1 MAKPRA
7 GERRQ
12 AIQVPDSRE
21 GAPSLYPP
29 TRGRRERGL
38 REEMKY
44 ASIIV
49 PVSGGREGTVSASEW
64 RRRSLTRDRVPRR
77 DLNGLGIE

>member
-1 MAKPRA
+1 MAVPRE

-12 AIQVPDSRE
+12 AIQVQDSRE

-29 TRGRRERGL
+29 RGRRERGL
-38 REEMKY
+38 WEEMIY
-44 ASIIV
+44 ASIIM
-49 PVSGGREGTVSASEW
+49 PVSGGREGTVSVSEW

-77 DLNGLGIE
+77 DL